1 MPQSPSNVDTDVEL
15 WKKAAINWYDF
26 AVDFGVTGLNP
37 VNWQDNKVDL
47 LRKLAYYSAKSLDNH
62 P

>member
-1 MPQSPSNVDTDVEL
+1 MPQQASNVDTDIEL

-26 AVDFGVTGLNP
+26 AVNFGVAGLDP
-37 VNWQDNKVDL
+37 INWQDNKDTIL
-47 LRKLAYYSAKSLDNH
+47 KKFAYYTAATVDNH